1 MKKSRIILAVMLFAA
16 LTLTGCEPK
25 TEENI
30 AQPTETYMEEN
41 EVQVVYHDTEDVDFR
56 IALIEGDMEP
66 GFERLAED
74 ARKGEAANDYRFYEY
89 EDFSKFKS
97 LFDCGTVDI
106 ATLTLEDALAVYR
119 ENPDLI
125 CVVSINAERENGYG
139 VTVANT
145 DFVKTYPAALQVF
158 LEEMSYSAKEATCI
172 MGDEM
177 RYLIEEQLTSWEQEL
192 PGDEFYY
199 PLPEPEDEETTE
211 AEEM

>member
-1 MKKSRIILAVMLFAA
+1 MKKSRIILPVMLFAA
-16 LTLTGCEPK
+16 LTVTGCETK

-30 AQPTETYMEEN
+30 AQPTETYVEEN

-56 IALIEGDMEP
+56 IALIEGDMSL
-66 GFERLAED
+66 GFERLMED
-74 ARKGEAANDYRFYEY
+74 AQKEEAANNYCFYEY

-97 LFDCGTVDI
+97 LFDFGTVDI

-119 ENPDLI
+119 ENPEFI
-125 CVVSINAERENGYG
+125 CVLSINAEMEEGYG
-139 VTVANT
+139 VTVAST
-145 DFVKTYPAALQVF
+145 DFVKMYPSALQVF

-177 RYLIEEQLTSWEQEL
+177 KYLIEEQLTSREEEL

-199 PLPEPEDEETTE
+199 PLPEPENEDNIE
-211 AEEM
+211 AEET